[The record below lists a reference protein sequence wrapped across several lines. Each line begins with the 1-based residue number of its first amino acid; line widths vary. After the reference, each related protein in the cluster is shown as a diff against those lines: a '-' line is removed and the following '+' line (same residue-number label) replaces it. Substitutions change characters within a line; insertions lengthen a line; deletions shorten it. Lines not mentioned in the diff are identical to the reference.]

1 MNPKPPATM
10 QTTPWE
16 DALTMRLAE
25 RFGTYVSE
33 FSAFAGQ
40 DFLVVDNRIVHDLLL
55 FLRDEEAFE
64 YLVDFTAVH
73 WPKDEQQFELVYILH
88 SFTHNRRIRVKSR
101 IQEGEKPQSVV
112 SVYLTANW
120 LEREV
125 YDMFGI
131 EFQAHPDL
139 RRILMPEDWTGF
151 PLRKDYGLQNVDQRW
166 VQENV
171 GIESGQ

>member
-1 MNPKPPATM
+1 M

-16 DALTMRLAE
+16 DDLTARLAD
-25 RFGTYVSE
+25 RFGAYVSE
-33 FSAFAGQ
+33 FAAFAGQ
-40 DFLVVDNRIVHDLLL
+40 NFLVVEPGAIAGLLL
-55 FLRDEEAFE
+55 YLRDEEAFD
-64 YLVDFTAVH
+64 YLVDCTAVH
-73 WPKDEQQFELVYILH
+73 WPKNEQQFELVYVLH
-88 SFTHNRRIRVKSR
+88 SFAHNRRIRVKSR

-131 EFQAHPDL
+131 EFRGHPDL
-139 RRILMPEDWTGF
+139 RRILMPDDWTGF
-151 PLRKDYGLQNVDQRW
+151 PFRKDYGLQNMDQRW